1 MTARVVATLSARMS
15 ARLASAAL
23 TAACLL
29 LAAGLARAEALL
41 ELDVSLDPASRA
53 FKASARL
60 NPAERDF
67 RFLLHESLQ
76 VTGASAGGRA
86 LTADA
91 QTGPAGL
98 RQWRIRGATAG
109 VPLQIDYAGQLP
121 PLDTGRDHRG
131 VLQRMPPMS
140 SP

>member
-1 MTARVVATLSARMS
+1 M
-15 ARLASAAL
+15 
-23 TAACLL
+23 
-29 LAAGLARAEALL
+29 
-41 ELDVSLDPASRA
+41 
-53 FKASARL
+53 
-60 NPAERDF
+60 
-67 RFLLHESLQ
+67 LHESLQ

-98 RQWRIRGATAG
+98 RQWRIRGAVAG

-131 VLQRMPPMS
+131 VKQRMPPMS
-140 SP
+140 SPEGSFLPAGSGLRYPQAHRMFGYRVQLSLPGEQRGLVAGRLAAEPCRPAPASPTGPASRCTSPPTAST